1 MSKPVD
7 LRKKPEVSQVDQ
19 ILLSITPIIII
30 AMIMILIVMLF
41 VAFGHVFAT
50 EANHY
55 EHMDK
60 IVLFYGGRFL

>member
-30 AMIMILIVMLF
+30 AMIMILIVMFF